1 MVVFRCLARV
11 AQAGEI
17 SVSFA
22 VILAKA
28 GIHLALMF
36 EDQNGFP
43 RSRE

>member
-17 SVSFA
+17 SFFA
-22 VILAKA
+22 VIPADA

-43 RSRE
+43 LARE